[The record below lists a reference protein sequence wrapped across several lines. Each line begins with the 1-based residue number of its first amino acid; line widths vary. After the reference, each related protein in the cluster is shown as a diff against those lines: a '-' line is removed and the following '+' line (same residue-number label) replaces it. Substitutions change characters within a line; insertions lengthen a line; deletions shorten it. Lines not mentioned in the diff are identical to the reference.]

1 MFPPEVYQEILLN
14 LPLHDLLRAAQACW
28 LFNGIARWCLGNE
41 RYYGR
46 WLLSLRESNGCE
58 QLIPMDILETKAQLF
73 LKGLYVF
80 QSDFN
85 SILWY
90 QYTSTDCQLLHLNS
104 TTITF
109 ALRFLDLN
117 DKLDCQYMKGAFRP
131 ILLR

>member
-14 LPLHDLLRAAQACW
+14 LPLHDLLRAAQVCW
-28 LFNGIARWCLGNE
+28 LFNGIARWCLENE

-58 QLIPMDILETKAQLF
+58 QLIPIDIHETKAQLF

-80 QSDFN
+80 QSNFN
-85 SILWY
+85 SIPWY
-90 QYTSTDCQLLHLNS
+90 NKSRDCQLLHLNS
-104 TTITF
+104 AAISF

-117 DKLDCQYMKGAFRP
+117 DKLDCQYMNGIF
-131 ILLR
+131 